1 MNKPLIAIVGETA
14 SGKTAA
20 AIEAAQKFDGEIIC
34 ADSRTVY
41 RYLDIGTAK
50 PTKQEQAVVPHHLL
64 DIVEPDE
71 IFIVADFKKLAD
83 ASIIDIHARGKLPI
97 LVGGTGLYID
107 AVLYDYQFSPEKGA
121 KDSKNPRHLAP
132 DTPRRRSELRSNTCI
147 VGLQRPVEQTKE
159 RISHRVDAMLEAG
172 FIEEVTGLVTSYPQS
187 RALDATSYKAIRQYV
202 EGRLTLDEAKKLF
215 TQNDTQLAKRQRTW
229 FRRNKAIVWSSSSDQ
244 LLDVVSEF
252 MKTQQNEWHGA

>member
-71 IFIVADFKKLAD
+71 IFTVADFKKLAD

-107 AVLYDYQFSPEKGA
+107 AVLYGYQFSPEKGA

-132 DTPRRRSELRSNTCI
+132 DTPRRLSELRSNTCI
-147 VGLQRPVEQTKE
+147 VGLQRPVE
-159 RISHRVDAMLEAG
+159 
-172 FIEEVTGLVTSYPQS
+172 
-187 RALDATSYKAIRQYV
+187 
-202 EGRLTLDEAKKLF
+202 LT
-215 TQNDTQLAKRQRTW
+215 
-229 FRRNKAIVWSSSSDQ
+229 
-244 LLDVVSEF
+244 
-252 MKTQQNEWHGA
+252 